1 MAGPYTSD
9 ELATFSLNGANA
21 NNHEENSETP
31 LLEMA
36 INKCQSNLSY
46 FHRQILRRMLAWEAE
61 ERPTFIELKEI
72 FNTSAQV
79 LKLNFDN
86 EAFVEGLLKDKI
98 NDKHHNG

>member
-46 FHRQILRRMLAWEAE
+46 FHRQILRRMLAWEADD
-61 ERPTFIELKEI
+61 RPTFIELKEI
-72 FNTSAQV
+72 FNTSA
-79 LKLNFDN
+79 
-86 EAFVEGLLKDKI
+86 
-98 NDKHHNG
+98 